1 MIYVRECSVFLGVL
15 WWMDLENVM
24 LSDITQAEKD
34 KYCIIS
40 LTCTILN
47 VIQVNVYNQ
56 TETDSQIWKTT

>member
-1 MIYVRECSVFLGVL
+1 
-15 WWMDLENVM
+15 MDLENFM

-40 LTCTILN
+40 LTCAILN